1 MCSSWSAGAAEPA
14 RAKCRL
20 VLSYVGTLR
29 RRPRVP
35 SVSPRYW
42 AEQQHD
48 EDVRIYRRP
57 WGTANGNSHHH
68 HIHCRVRARASFSLR
83 ALPSVRSKGIE
94 KRLRNRVR

>member
-35 SVSPRYW
+35 SASPRYW
-42 AEQQHD
+42 ADQHD
-48 EDVRIYRRP
+48 EDGRIYRRP
-57 WGTANGNSHHH
+57 WGNATANGGTGNGHHH
-68 HIHCRVRARASFSLR
+68 HHHHLHCRVRHGVSL
-83 ALPSVRSKGIE
+83 LS
-94 KRLRNRVR
+94 RV